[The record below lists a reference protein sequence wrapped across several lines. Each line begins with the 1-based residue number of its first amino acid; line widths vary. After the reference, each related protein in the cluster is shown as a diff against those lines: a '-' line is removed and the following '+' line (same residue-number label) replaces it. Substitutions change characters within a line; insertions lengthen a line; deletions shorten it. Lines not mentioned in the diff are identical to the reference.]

1 VAGKKIL
8 RNGISSRRPDRP
20 KGQVN
25 PILVNPARNQSPSQF
40 LLLILPHQSSVPSW
54 WPQQAS
60 SAGDSSFP
68 RDLEQGVAP
77 LRGRISFLRRR
88 SRRRRPPLVSFLRS
102 SSGCSGVVS
111 QSICLPVLS
120 IVMRL
125 FLCVPAWLSFSLD
138 ETANSFLRF
147 SFLVLGGGLWILEIL
162 RI

>member
-1 VAGKKIL
+1 MALESPHVISPLHNFFRSSFRTKARSRAGGRSRLHPPEI
-8 RNGISSRRPDRP
+8 RASPISF
-20 KGQVN
+20 
-25 PILVNPARNQSPSQF
+25 PSQ
-40 LLLILPHQSSVPSW
+40 
-54 WPQQAS
+54 QAL